1 MKITEINKQRNNDER
16 YNIFVDGSFGFSA
29 SIEDIMKN
37 VLKVGMEVSEDELDS
52 IIEKCEFSK
61 AYNYSLFLLNR
72 KDYTSKEIINKL
84 IKKSYSQTTINK
96 VLDKL
101 SSYGIINDEG
111 YAIKYTK
118 DSVNFKK
125 SGIKKIQYNLLSKG
139 IDRNIIENIDID
151 QEVQFDNA
159 YDLARRKLKTVE
171 NKPNSKEKIYRF
183 LLSKGYEYDL
193 IKRVINKIF
202 SNCECDEI

>member
-1 MKITEINKQRNNDER
+1 MRISEINKQRNNEER
-16 YNIFVDGSFGFSA
+16 YNIFLDGNFAFSA
-29 SIEDIMKN
+29 SIEDVIKN
-37 VLKVGMEVSEDELDS
+37 DLKVGRDISQDELDS

-84 IKKSYSQTTINK
+84 NKKSYSQVTINK

-125 SGIKKIQYNLLSKG
+125 SGIKKIQYNLLNKG

-151 QEVQFDNA
+151 QEVQFNNA
-159 YDLARRKLKTVE
+159 YELSCRKLKTLK
-171 NKPNSKEKIYRF
+171 NKPNPKEKIYRF